1 MNRHF
6 VVGLVVG
13 VVGVYAYHRWVHPL
27 ATTKA

>member
-6 VVGLVVG
+6 VTGVVVG
-13 VVGVYAYHRWVHPL
+13 VVGVWAFHRWVKPL